1 MTRRKLTR
9 SLLAALLAAGLVPV
23 AAAHVDV
30 DDVNA
35 VVDDALDS
43 LTTSPKRLQP
53 EPTIAIDPSN
63 PDIIAAGAQDFRK
76 TTELRQACFGN
87 RWNGLYI
94 SADGGSTW
102 DNQLVPG
109 FCTDTS
115 PDAEE
120 SEMFGLSLNT
130 DPVIVFDD
138 QQHLYYSHIAF
149 NDVPTNKL
157 PQGTSTPSTVGVLY
171 VSVYDKDAGTY
182 EHTRTVKV
190 PSSSGNAQA
199 PEIHEVGPGFSNFD
213 DKQWMTVDLN
223 PGSPHYGRVYVT
235 WTKFG
240 AQGGQ
245 SAIWISYC
253 GGDTPGESCAAELAG
268 GGQFSDAVIVNRPVA
283 GGLVQESFPAVAPNG
298 DLYVA
303 FLQFQG
309 GFGSIRK
316 HSGIWIAKSTDGG
329 DSFTQ
334 QRITPIRQIPSP
346 IPPQGTA
353 ANDGKNSFRTG
364 TLGGVA
370 VTDNGTVHVVWG
382 EWVGGTN
389 AEIKYTRSTDGGA
402 SWAVPIA
409 LNDDPTGHQFFPAID
424 SNGNNVHVA
433 WFDGANP
440 AGQTITQLD
449 VSYITFADGDGAAAA
464 AHDRVITDQPFNPNT
479 VSRFPVFCAAFIG
492 DYIDIDAVPDAAS
505 PGGEKVAIVWSDN
518 RDVGTP
524 LTPAECADFRT
535 RPADPAIQGR
545 LNDGSLDQDAF
556 VEINP

>member
-9 SLLAALLAAGLVPV
+9 TLLAALLAAGLVPV
-23 AAAHVDV
+23 AAAHVAD

-35 VVDDALDS
+35 VIDDVADA

-53 EPTIAIDPSN
+53 EPTIAIDPSD

-76 TTELRQACFGN
+76 TTDLREACFGN
-87 RWNGLYI
+87 RWNGLYV
-94 SADGGSTW
+94 STDGGLTFP
-102 DNQLVPG
+102 DNRLVPG
-109 FCTDTS
+109 FFTDTS
-115 PDAEE
+115 GEENE
-120 SEMFGLSLNT
+120 SEMFGLCLNT

-138 QQHLYYSHIAF
+138 QEHMYYSHIAF
-149 NDVPTNKL
+149 NDVP
-157 PQGTSTPSTVGVLY
+157 QGTTTHTTAGALY

-182 EHTRTVKV
+182 AHTTTVKV
-190 PSSSGNAQA
+190 PSSSGKSRA

-245 SAIWISYC
+245 SAIWISHC
-253 GGDTPGESCAAELAG
+253 GGDTPGESCAEELADG
-268 GGQFSDAVIVNRPVA
+268 SEFSDGVIVNRPVK

-298 DLYVA
+298 DLYVG

-316 HSGIWIAKSTDGG
+316 HSGIWIAKSTNGG
-329 DSFTQ
+329 TTFTQ

-346 IPPQGTA
+346 IPPQGSR
-353 ANDGKNSFRTG
+353 ANDGNNSFRTG
-364 TLGGVA
+364 TVPGVA

-402 SWAVPIA
+402 SWEPIIA
-409 LNDDPTGHQFFPAID
+409 LNNDPTGHEFFPAID

-433 WFDGANP
+433 WYDGANP
-440 AGQTITQLD
+440 AGQTITQLN
-449 VSYITFADGDGAAAA
+449 VAYITFADGAGAALAA
-464 AHDRVITDQPFNPNT
+464 DDRPVTDAPFNPNT

-492 DYIDIDAVPDAAS
+492 DYIDIDAVADNGS
-505 PGGEKVAIVWSDN
+505 EKVAIVWNDN
-518 RDVGTP
+518 SNVVDP
-524 LTPAECADFRT
+524 LTPTECADFRT
-535 RPADPAIQGR
+535 RPADPDPTFQDD
-545 LNDGSLDQDAF
+545 LNDGSLDQDTF